1 MTEDELMPETI
12 TLKLTVYQPG
22 TMAAIPRRS
31 LLNSSGRLFYSSW
44 RLF

>member
-22 TMAAIPRRS
+22 TMAGPDQQVGFEYDLTSRCPI
-31 LLNSSGRLFYSSW
+31 
-44 RLF
+44 